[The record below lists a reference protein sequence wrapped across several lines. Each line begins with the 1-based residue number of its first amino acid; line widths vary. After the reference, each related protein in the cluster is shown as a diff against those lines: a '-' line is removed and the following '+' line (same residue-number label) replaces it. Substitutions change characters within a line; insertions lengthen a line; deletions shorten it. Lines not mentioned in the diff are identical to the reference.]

1 MLFGINFILF
11 GKNRNIN
18 IIIYVSVKYVLRPVN
33 KEEYNIN
40 I

>member
-1 MLFGINFILF
+1 MLLGINFILF
-11 GKNRNIN
+11 ARNKNIN
-18 IIIYVSVKYVLRPVN
+18 IIYVSVKYVFRPVN